1 MTRAAVILCSL
12 LALAGCD
19 EETIENLVEGKV
31 EVFTIHS
38 ASTTNLTGVPDG
50 YHTWAELQNLNVD
63 LPENAPFGTRD
74 DLVNAVGD
82 VTDSGCAKI
91 PETSGV
97 CFKEGDTSSCLP
109 TELTEVG
116 LKTYKIDLSSIEDAI
131 NAGFYPTAVQYL
143 DQFGLNSNLSIE
155 DAECS
160 AIE

>member
-1 MTRAAVILCSL
+1 
-12 LALAGCD
+12 
-19 EETIENLVEGKV
+19 V

-38 ASTTNLTGVPDG
+38 ANIEGVTGVADG
-50 YHTWAELQNLNVD
+50 YHTWSDLQDSNPPGLD
-63 LPENAPFGTRD
+63 LPENVPFGTRD
-74 DLVNAVGD
+74 DLVNTVGSVED
-82 VTDSGCAKI
+82 TGCAKI
-91 PETSGV
+91 PNTANM

-109 TELTEVG
+109 TELTEIG